1 MSEGMRSAAVIVAV
15 VAFVVFL
22 VLRLLPLGSR
32 ARRGPGTNAARER
45 IAAAKRRGSDHT
57 SSPVE
62 RAAAMREAAL
72 LTLNELRHPSL
83 AASYAR
89 RAEKLDPQNAE
100 SVGLLATSL
109 RRASRFVALERLLW
123 RHLAE
128 GAPHG
133 PSYARALDELIA
145 LYAGP
150 LKRPEIASALR
161 GMRSPSS

>member
-1 MSEGMRSAAVIVAV
+1 MRSAAVVIAGLAF
-15 VAFVVFL
+15 VAFLVF
-22 VLRLLPLGSR
+22 RLLPSPSR
-32 ARRGPGTNAARER
+32 GRRGGASKAVREQ
-45 IAAAKRRGSDHT
+45 IAAAKRRGSDRT
-57 SSPVE
+57 SSPAD

-72 LTLNELRHPSL
+72 LTLNELHHPSL

-89 RAEKLDPQNAE
+89 RAERLDPQNAE

-109 RRASRFVALERLLW
+109 RRAARFVALERLLW

-128 GAPHG
+128 GVPHG
-133 PSYARALDELIA
+133 PSYARALEELIA

-161 GMRSPSS
+161 GMRAPSS